1 MKADITA
8 DNVSAAQATNAANN
22 VTSLENSDM
31 GEVKIHENV
40 VASLVRQAALEQ
52 EGVSRLAG
60 SALVDDIATL
70 VGSRRM
76 QSRAVSVILGDEGKV
91 EIEVKLILKFGFHIP
106 ETAEQVQTAVVEL
119 VENTT
124 GMSVT
129 KVDVLVQEIEDEVT
143 EDEENAVEA
152 DNAATPA
159 MPLN

>member
-1 MKADITA
+1 MKSTTSAQKVTEAKAPTA
-8 DNVSAAQATNAANN
+8 I
-22 VTSLENSDM
+22 LEKAEL

-40 VASLVRQAALEQ
+40 VAQLVRRAVLEI

-60 SALVDDIATL
+60 STLVDDIATL

-76 QSRAVSVILGDEGKV
+76 QSRAVSVFLGDEGKV

-143 EDEENAVEA
+143 EDEENTVEA
-152 DNAATPA
+152 DNAIAPA

>member
-1 MKADITA
+1 MRSTT
-8 DNVSAAQATNAANN
+8 SAAKANN
-22 VTSLENSDM
+22 ANVPTTVLEKAEL

-40 VASLVRQAALEQ
+40 IAQLVRRAALGV

-60 SALVDDIATL
+60 STLVDDIATL

-76 QSRAVSVILGDEGKV
+76 QSRAVSVVLGEEGRV
-91 EIEVKLILKFGFHIP
+91 ELDVKLILKFGFNIP

-129 KVDVLVQEIEDEVT
+129 KINVLVQEIEDEVV
-143 EDEENAVEA
+143 EEEQEA
-152 DNAATPA
+152 ADADDSTVQA
-159 MPLN
+159 MPIN

>member
-1 MKADITA
+1 MKS
-8 DNVSAAQATNAANN
+8 VSAEKNSVDKASTA
-22 VTSLENSDM
+22 VLEHDEVGS
-31 GEVKIHENV
+31 VKIHENV
-40 VASLVRQAALEQ
+40 VAQLVRRAVLDV

-76 QSRAVSVILGDEGKV
+76 QSRAVTVILGEESKV
-91 EIEVKLILKFGFHIP
+91 EIEVKIVIQFGYCIP
-106 ETAEQVQTAVVEL
+106 EVAAKAQESVIAM

-129 KVDVLVQEIEDEVT
+129 KVDVLIQEIDDPEPEEDV
-143 EDEENAVEA
+143 NAETVDA
-152 DNAATPA
+152 SAAAAA

>member
-1 MKADITA
+1 MKSTTA
-8 DNVSAAQATNAANN
+8 VQKANETKAPTT
-22 VTSLENSDM
+22 VLEKAEL

-40 VASLVRQAALEQ
+40 IAQLVRRAVLGI

-60 SALVDDIATL
+60 STLVDDIATL

-76 QSRAVSVILGDEGKV
+76 QSRAVSVTLGDEGRV
-91 EIEVKLILKFGFHIP
+91 EIEVKIILKFGFHIP

-129 KVDVLVQEIEDEVT
+129 KVDVLVQEIEDEIT
-143 EDEENAVEA
+143 EEEEEAAVETDA
-152 DNAATPA
+152 SVVPA
-159 MPLN
+159 MPIN

>member
-1 MKADITA
+1 MRSTT
-8 DNVSAAQATNAANN
+8 SAAKANN
-22 VTSLENSDM
+22 ANVPTTVLEKAEL

-40 VASLVRQAALEQ
+40 IAQLVRRSALGV

-60 SALVDDIATL
+60 STLVDDIATL

-76 QSRAVSVILGDEGKV
+76 QSRAVAVTLGEEGRV
-91 EIEVKLILKFGFHIP
+91 EIDVKLILKFGFNIP

-129 KVDVLVQEIEDEVT
+129 KINVLVQEIEDEVV
-143 EDEENAVEA
+143 EEEQEA
-152 DNAATPA
+152 ADADDSTVQA

>member
-1 MKADITA
+1 MRSTT
-8 DNVSAAQATNAANN
+8 SAAKANN
-22 VTSLENSDM
+22 ANVPTTVLEKAEL

-40 VASLVRQAALEQ
+40 IAQLVRRAALGV

-60 SALVDDIATL
+60 STLVDDIATL

-76 QSRAVSVILGDEGKV
+76 QSRAVSVVLGEEGRV
-91 EIEVKLILKFGFHIP
+91 ELDVKLILKFGFNIP

-129 KVDVLVQEIEDEVT
+129 KINVLVQEIEDEIV
-143 EDEENAVEA
+143 EEEEA
-152 DNAATPA
+152 AGDADASTVQA

>member
-1 MKADITA
+1 MKST
-8 DNVSAAQATNAANN
+8 
-22 VTSLENSDM
+22 TSTQKINDTKNPTTVLEKAEL

-40 VASLVRQAALEQ
+40 VAQLVRRAVLGV

-60 SALVDDIATL
+60 STLVDDIATL

-76 QSRAVSVILGDEGKV
+76 QSRAVSVILGDEGRV

-106 ETAEQVQTAVVEL
+106 ETAEQVQTAIVEL
-119 VENTT
+119 VESTT

-129 KVDVLVQEIEDEVT
+129 KVDVLIHEIEDEET
-143 EDEENAVEA
+143 EVNGDAEDA
-152 DNAATPA
+152 DAAIAPA

>member
-1 MKADITA
+1 MKS
-8 DNVSAAQATNAANN
+8 VSAEKNSVDKASTA
-22 VTSLENSDM
+22 VLEHDEVGS
-31 GEVKIHENV
+31 VKIHENV
-40 VASLVRQAALEQ
+40 VAQLVRRAVLDV

-76 QSRAVSVILGDEGKV
+76 QSRAVTVILGEESKV
-91 EIEVKLILKFGFHIP
+91 EIEVKIVIQFGYCIP
-106 ETAEQVQTAVVEL
+106 EVAAKAQESVIAM

-129 KVDVLVQEIEDEVT
+129 KVDVLIQEIDDPEPEEDV
-143 EDEENAVEA
+143 NAETV
-152 DNAATPA
+152 DAAAAAAA

>member
-1 MKADITA
+1 MRSTTSVQKTVEAKTPTATLEKAE
-8 DNVSAAQATNAANN
+8 
-22 VTSLENSDM
+22 L

-40 VASLVRQAALEQ
+40 VAQLVRKAVLEV

-60 SALVDDIATL
+60 STLVDDIATL

-91 EIEVKLILKFGFHIP
+91 EIEVKLVLKFGFHIP
-106 ETAEQVQTAVVEL
+106 ETAEQVQTSVVEL

-129 KVDVLVQEIEDEVT
+129 KVDVLVQEIEDEQT
-143 EDEENAVEA
+143 EEEDIDASA
-152 DNAATPA
+152 DASIAPA
-159 MPLN
+159 MPIN